1 MAYSS
6 QFMRHL
12 VYELSELE
20 QRVEG
25 RAEMCVVRMTGVC
38 VQGQSLKQSH
48 ILLHPPHWAQQ
59 QLL

>member
-6 QFMRHL
+6 LFMRYL

-25 RAEMCVVRMTGVC
+25 RAEMYVVRMTRVR

-48 ILLHPPHWAQQ
+48 ILLHPPHWTQQ